1 MRNCT
6 RICACEVDFRCVCD
20 YTFETCAVC
29 LEVSKSIV
37 VGTWMLLPI
46 LFLDL
51 IAAVIPIVLFVCDY
65 DRSHCQSRCCGLCFS
80 F

>member
-1 MRNCT
+1 M
-6 RICACEVDFRCVCD
+6 
-20 YTFETCAVC
+20 C

-37 VGTWMLLPI
+37 VGILMLIPI

-65 DRSHCQSRCCGLCFS
+65 DCVGDFDCRSHCQSRCCGLCFL